1 MSKKIK
7 FKRQLINWWQTPST
21 KQPQRMKMF
30 TKEIHKRDWKTQK
43 TYNLPSCQR
52 NTTGGQWSRWWNSR
66 AWSSPPPT
74 NNKKYIYKWNN
85 SRRTSKHCRS
95 ETSERARK
103 SPYNQGKGGAG
114 GGGGRWL
121 GKGGKSGC
129 DQCPR
134 EGGRCERG
142 KVPAPCEVPALV
154 GKPAWNQEE
163 LRCLRGRRGEAQQSV
178 WGRQIGDWLCTGGQ
192 YGLPVLSCLRC

>member
-103 SPYNQGKGGAG
+103 SPYNQGKGGG
-114 GGGGRWL
+114 GGWWRAVVGERREIRMWPVSQGGREMWE
-121 GKGGKSGC
+121 GKGSC
-129 DQCPR
+129 TLWSP
-134 EGGRCERG
+134 
-142 KVPAPCEVPALV
+142 
-154 GKPAWNQEE
+154 
-163 LRCLRGRRGEAQQSV
+163 S
-178 WGRQIGDWLCTGGQ
+178 TGGETSLEP
-192 YGLPVLSCLRC
+192 GGA